1 MSIERVFQYVDD
13 KAGDALLKVVQD
25 EDGCYAV
32 MADTG
37 EPYARISCLIE
48 KQKPIEGWFWL
59 KWWSEN
65 EELVRQL
72 VNKGVLQ
79 TRDDKIIPVSMWLNT
94 CEARLV
100 EEE

>member
-1 MSIERVFQYVDD
+1 MLVERVFQYVDD
-13 KAGDALLKVVQD
+13 KSGDALIRVVQD
-25 EDGCYAV
+25 GDSCEAV

-37 EPYARISCLIE
+37 EPYARISCVVE
-48 KQKPIEGWFWL
+48 KQTPIEGWFWL

-79 TRDDKIIPVSMWLNT
+79 TRDDKIIAVSRWVNT
-94 CEARLV
+94 CEARVV